1 MFFLLFLLCSAAMA
15 EELAAIVYSDNS
27 QCVTGATEIWVSD
40 TSGIQ
45 ESVGKLTRAEA
56 KDFTV
61 TDTLKVTGDVLIG
74 EETLQKYITGIC
86 NSVRL

>member
-1 MFFLLFLLCSAAMA
+1 MA
-15 EELAAIVYSDNS
+15 EELAAIVYSDKS

-45 ESVGKLTRAEA
+45 ESIGKLTRAEA

-61 TDTLKVTGDVLIG
+61 TDTLKVTGTLMIG
-74 EETLQKYITGIC
+74 NETLPDYITRIC
-86 NSVRL
+86 NCAP

>member
-15 EELAAIVYSDNS
+15 EELAAIVYSNNS
-27 QCVTGATEIWVSD
+27 QCITGATEIWVSD

-61 TDTLKVTGDVLIG
+61 TNTLKVTGDVLIG
-74 EETLQKYITGIC
+74 EKTLASYITDIC
-86 NSVRL
+86 NCTRL

>member
-15 EELAAIVYSDNS
+15 EELAAIVYSNNS
-27 QCVTGATEIWVSD
+27 QCITGATEIWVSD

-61 TDTLKVTGDVLIG
+61 TNTLKVTGDVLIG
-74 EETLQKYITGIC
+74 EKTLASYITSIC
-86 NSVRL
+86 NGARL

>member
-15 EELAAIVYSDNS
+15 EELAAIVYSNNS

-61 TDTLKVTGDVLIG
+61 TNTLKVTGDVLIG
-74 EETLQKYITGIC
+74 DETLPDYITRIC
-86 NSVRL
+86 NCAP

>member
-61 TDTLKVTGDVLIG
+61 TDTLKVTGTLMIG
-74 EETLQKYITGIC
+74 DDTLEAYITSIC
-86 NSVRL
+86 NVSL

>member
-15 EELAAIVYSDNS
+15 EELAAIVYSNNS
-27 QCVTGATEIWVSD
+27 QCITGATEIWVSD

-61 TDTLKVTGDVLIG
+61 TDTLKVTEDVWIG
-74 EETLQKYITGIC
+74 NETLRAYIKSIC
-86 NSVRL
+86 NCAP

>member
-56 KDFTV
+56 NDFTV
-61 TDTLKVTGDVLIG
+61 TNTLKVTGDVLIG
-74 EETLQKYITGIC
+74 EKTLESYITDIC
-86 NSVRL
+86 NCTRL

>member
-40 TSGIQ
+40 TAQ

-61 TDTLKVTGDVLIG
+61 TNTLKVTGDVLIG
-74 EETLQKYITGIC
+74 EKTLESYITDIC
-86 NSVRL
+86 NCTRL